1 LLLCD
6 QGDLLNEVGSGVGQ
20 WVQQQAEELSKL
32 QQGAADVL
40 GGVVQKAGDSI
51 KSGKLVSTAGSCMLL
66 HAALRSVAAWQC
78 SVESSGGGAIPYEKV
93 NMTEEEAADGWK
105 GCSSNCW
112 LSGALLGVLVPC
124 WGCWW
129 TL

>member
-1 LLLCD
+1 VWLLSLCD

-51 KSGKLVSTAGSCMLL
+51 KSGKIVSTARSCMLL
-66 HAALRSVAAWQC
+66 CRAAGRCLLSC
-78 SVESSGGGAIPYEKV
+78 EL
-93 NMTEEEAADGWK
+93 
-105 GCSSNCW
+105 W
-112 LSGALLGVLVPC
+112 LGIDLPLVKP
-124 WGCWW
+124 
-129 TL
+129 

>member
-1 LLLCD
+1 MLAACNDVCCVFLCD

-51 KSGKLVSTAGSCMLL
+51 KSGKLVSMSLMADSSSRQITAPF
-66 HAALRSVAAWQC
+66 
-78 SVESSGGGAIPYEKV
+78 SSSY
-93 NMTEEEAADGWK
+93 
-105 GCSSNCW
+105 
-112 LSGALLGVLVPC
+112 GV
-124 WGCWW
+124 
-129 TL
+129 